1 MRLIIVRG
9 RIGGHGCSGV
19 IICRCAAAI
28 QNSELVSHQLTFI
41 TQDHRVHILRIYRVN
56 HRRGN
61 TFCYSHLYPMQQGV
75 QLKKAATTSHIAS
88 FERCG
93 LCAKPLLVVASS
105 SSRHLRITTSIPTTH
120 LEAQSTTTRMLNDLP
135 VASSSPLPRLC
146 SFPHF
151 GLPAGQHRFD
161 RCALEN
167 GWCLTAVSM
176 MRLLQMDGPADLI

>member
-1 MRLIIVRG
+1 
-9 RIGGHGCSGV
+9 
-19 IICRCAAAI
+19 
-28 QNSELVSHQLTFI
+28 
-41 TQDHRVHILRIYRVN
+41 
-56 HRRGN
+56 
-61 TFCYSHLYPMQQGV
+61 MQQGV
-75 QLKKAATTSHIAS
+75 QLKKLQQLPILQAS
-88 FERCG
+88 SDVDCT
-93 LCAKPLLVVASS
+93 KPLLVVASS
-105 SSRHLRITTSIPTTH
+105 SSRHRRITTSIPTTH

-161 RCALEN
+161 RCALES